1 MFTAVDDDDS
11 ETLSEV
17 PVTTDGPAKIKL
29 NTSYIEV
36 TGGVRRTMISES
48 SDRLTGGSIS

>member
-1 MFTAVDDDDS
+1 MAVDDDDS

-36 TGGVRRTMISES
+36 TVLDPSKEDFYLVGAVITIY
-48 SDRLTGGSIS
+48 